1 MKRIVT
7 LVGILLMATVFGCK
21 DSAPPKTDTRV
32 ESASESARNDDRAI
46 AVRLET
52 QKAAVDL
59 AYARQRE
66 NEERQR
72 RVDVIRAIIVRWDAG
87 LDEVGRTPRGEIAVS
102 IKKLQAVMA
111 EIEVAEVDDCT
122 TKARVTL
129 LAAMTTALDA
139 LGMFQK
145 ETGTTISDATNQ
157 KLQLGV
163 DTMANAKREIDACR
177 SK

>member
-1 MKRIVT
+1 MKRIFT
-7 LVGILLMATVFGCK
+7 LVGILLMVTFFGCK
-21 DSAPPKTDTRV
+21 DSAPPTTDVRV
-32 ESASESARNDDRAI
+32 VSASEAARNDDRAI
-46 AVRLET
+46 AARLET

-72 RVDVIRAIIVRWDAG
+72 KVDALRAIIVRWDAG
-87 LDEVGRTPRGEIAVS
+87 LGEVSRTPRNEIEVS
-102 IKKLQAVMA
+102 IKKLQAVKA
-111 EIEVAEVDDCT
+111 EIEAAEVDDCT
-122 TKARVTL
+122 AKARVTL
-129 LAAMTTALDA
+129 LAAMAAALEA

-145 ETGTTISDATNQ
+145 ETGNTISDATNQ

-163 DTMANAKREIDACR
+163 DTLVNAKREIDACR

>member
-7 LVGILLMATVFGCK
+7 LVGILLAATAFGCK
-21 DSAPPKTDTRV
+21 DSVPPKTDVRV
-32 ESASESARNDDRAI
+32 ESASEAARNDDRAI

-102 IKKLQAVMA
+102 IKKLQAVKA

-122 TKARVTL
+122 TKARGTL
-129 LAAMTTALDA
+129 LVAMTTALEA

-145 ETGTTISDATNQ
+145 ETGTTISDAINQ
-157 KLQLGV
+157 KRQLGV
-163 DTMANAKREIDACR
+163 DTMSNAKREIDACR